1 MVENH
6 LPYRSSIISKFALK
20 QSPLPPPFQFFFR
33 NIGVDY
39 FLRKLI
45 LLKLTNDDIQ
55 RIRQQDARYLE
66 VLYNDVFPLLMAIA
80 VRYKNNREEQL
91 TAIHNAF
98 LKMIRSIDQFKTEG
112 SFNAWMTRILRN
124 ELIDEF
130 RRTQKKSA
138 IQFTELNIDMADA
151 SFELQQLE
159 QAPSIVLLQFLNELP
174 PASKVV
180 FNLYAMDDYTIK
192 QISEALDISV
202 ETVKWHL
209 KTARKQL
216 RVRISNLKIQ
226 QNEIE

>member
-1 MVENH
+1 M
-6 LPYRSSIISKFALK
+6 
-20 QSPLPPPFQFFFR
+20 
-33 NIGVDY
+33 
-39 FLRKLI
+39 RKLI

-91 TAIHNAF
+91 TAVHNAF

-112 SFNAWMTRILRN
+112 SFGAWMTRILRN

-138 IQFTELNIDMADA
+138 IQYTELNIDVADA

>member
-1 MVENH
+1 M
-6 LPYRSSIISKFALK
+6 
-20 QSPLPPPFQFFFR
+20 
-33 NIGVDY
+33 
-39 FLRKLI
+39 RKLI

-91 TAIHNAF
+91 TAVHNAF

-138 IQFTELNIDMADA
+138 IQFTELNIDVADA

-159 QAPSIVLLQFLNELP
+159 QAPSTVLLQFLNELP